1 MNERL
6 KDFKEKEADQ
16 MNRIKEDY
24 EIKVKAYREKYKQLE
39 ENEFNYLENEYNKI
53 KDKMHDD
60 YNTKITNLEMKLK
73 SKQGLI
79 DKQVSLTQLISIKDF
94 KLLQLLLFLGGQF
107 AQTNGY
113 NSRAEAEFRR
123 RVDETE

>member
-79 DKQVSLTQLISIKDF
+79 DKQVSLTQLISIKDL
-94 KLLQLLLFLGGQF
+94 KLM
-107 AQTNGY
+107 
-113 NSRAEAEFRR
+113 
-123 RVDETE
+123 